1 MVLKI
6 TSLIR
11 QQEGVRHVLKVKW
24 EKPLQPAYNNTKYVL
39 LREMV
44 HQRIPIENAFIVPPY
59 DIQVLIPQSQ
69 PIPHDVTLTQPG
81 TFPVATFPNNIL
93 DSI

>member
-6 TSLIR
+6 TSLIW
-11 QQEGVRHVLKVKW
+11 QQEGVRHVFKVKW
-24 EKPLQPAYNNTKYVL
+24 EKPLQPAYNDAKYVL

-44 HQRIPIENAFIVPPY
+44 HQRIPIENAFVVPPY

-69 PIPHDVTLTQPG
+69 PIPHDVTLAQPG
-81 TFPVATFPNNIL
+81 TFPVATFADNIL